1 MLKRFTLTLILVLLA
16 SGGTSPAADAGS
28 LRVKVRWVDD
38 GDTIVVAGGER
49 VRYLGINTPEVAHK
63 DEPGEP
69 FGDEAKAFN
78 KKLVQGRWINLELAE
93 QQRDPYGRLLAY
105 VFLADGT
112 FVNGELVRQGYA
124 HLLRKQPKLRYWER
138 LLALQRQALK
148 KKKGMWSL
156 PVVAGSSIGLT
167 ASLAER
173 QPLVIDLDS
182 EIVMKRCTMGSALAV
197 TVNPNMTGQCSA
209 LKSEI
214 RNPKHETNTKSE
226 FSNVQN
232 VTSRKVL
239 FGVLVIWI

>member
-1 MLKRFTLTLILVLLA
+1 MIRRLTLTLILVLLA
-16 SGGTSPAADAGS
+16 CGWTSPAADADS
-28 LRVKVRWVDD
+28 LRVKVHWVDD

-69 FGDEAKAFN
+69 FGDEAKDFN

-93 QQRDPYGRLLAY
+93 QQRDHYGRLLAY

-148 KKKGMWSL
+148 EKKGMWSL
-156 PVVAGSSIGLT
+156 PVVKPEKFYIGNKRSWIFHRPHCQFGRKTAAGNRLRFRDRYEALYHGL
-167 ASLAER
+167 SPGR
-173 QPLVIDLDS
+173 
-182 EIVMKRCTMGSALAV
+182 RCK
-197 TVNPNMTGQCSA
+197 P
-209 LKSEI
+209 
-214 RNPKHETNTKSE
+214 
-226 FSNVQN
+226 
-232 VTSRKVL
+232 
-239 FGVLVIWI
+239 

>member
-1 MLKRFTLTLILVLLA
+1 MIRRLTLTLILVLLA
-16 SGGTSPAADAGS
+16 SGGTSPAADADS
-28 LRVKVRWVDD
+28 LRVKVHWVDD

-148 KKKGMWSL
+148 EKKGMWSL
-156 PVVAGSSIGLT
+156 PVVKPEEFYIGNKRSWIFHRPHCQFGRKTAAGNRLRFRDRYEALYHGFSPG
-167 ASLAER
+167 R
-173 QPLVIDLDS
+173 
-182 EIVMKRCTMGSALAV
+182 RCK
-197 TVNPNMTGQCSA
+197 P
-209 LKSEI
+209 
-214 RNPKHETNTKSE
+214 
-226 FSNVQN
+226 
-232 VTSRKVL
+232 
-239 FGVLVIWI
+239 

>member
-1 MLKRFTLTLILVLLA
+1 MLKRITLTLILVLLA
-16 SGGTSPAADAGS
+16 SGGTSPAADADS
-28 LRVKVRWVDD
+28 LRVKVHWVDD
-38 GDTIVVAGGER
+38 GDTIVVTGGER

-148 KKKGMWSL
+148 EKKGMWSL
-156 PVVAGSSIGLT
+156 PVVKPEKFYIGNKRSWIFHRPHCQFGRKTAAGNRLRFRDRYEALYHGFSPG
-167 ASLAER
+167 R
-173 QPLVIDLDS
+173 
-182 EIVMKRCTMGSALAV
+182 RCK
-197 TVNPNMTGQCSA
+197 P
-209 LKSEI
+209 
-214 RNPKHETNTKSE
+214 
-226 FSNVQN
+226 
-232 VTSRKVL
+232 
-239 FGVLVIWI
+239 

>member
-1 MLKRFTLTLILVLLA
+1 MLKRLTLTLILVLLA
-16 SGGTSPAADAGS
+16 SGGTSPAVDADS

-148 KKKGMWSL
+148 EKKGMWSL
-156 PVVAGSSIGLT
+156 PVVKPEKFYIGNKRSWIFQSALT
-167 ASLAER
+167 AKFGRKTAAGNRLRFRDRYEALYHGFSPGR
-173 QPLVIDLDS
+173 
-182 EIVMKRCTMGSALAV
+182 RCK
-197 TVNPNMTGQCSA
+197 P
-209 LKSEI
+209 
-214 RNPKHETNTKSE
+214 
-226 FSNVQN
+226 
-232 VTSRKVL
+232 
-239 FGVLVIWI
+239 

>member
-1 MLKRFTLTLILVLLA
+1 MLKRLTLTLILVLFA
-16 SGGTSPAADAGS
+16 SGGTSPAADADS
-28 LRVKVRWVDD
+28 LRVKVHWVDD

-148 KKKGMWSL
+148 EKKGMWSL
-156 PVVAGSSIGLT
+156 PVVKPEKFYIGNKRSWIFHRPHCQFGRKTAAGNRLRFRDRYEALYHGFSPG
-167 ASLAER
+167 R
-173 QPLVIDLDS
+173 
-182 EIVMKRCTMGSALAV
+182 RCK
-197 TVNPNMTGQCSA
+197 P
-209 LKSEI
+209 
-214 RNPKHETNTKSE
+214 
-226 FSNVQN
+226 
-232 VTSRKVL
+232 
-239 FGVLVIWI
+239 

>member
-1 MLKRFTLTLILVLLA
+1 MIRRLTLTLILVLLA
-16 SGGTSPAADAGS
+16 SGGTSPAADADS
-28 LRVKVRWVDD
+28 LRVKVHWVDD

-93 QQRDPYGRLLAY
+93 QQRDHYGRLLAY

-124 HLLRKQPKLRYWER
+124 HLLRKQPKLRHWER

-148 KKKGMWSL
+148 EKKGMWSL
-156 PVVAGSSIGLT
+156 PVVKPEKFYIGNKRSWIFHRPHCQFGRKTAAGNRLRFRDRYEALYHGFSPG
-167 ASLAER
+167 R
-173 QPLVIDLDS
+173 
-182 EIVMKRCTMGSALAV
+182 RCK
-197 TVNPNMTGQCSA
+197 P
-209 LKSEI
+209 
-214 RNPKHETNTKSE
+214 
-226 FSNVQN
+226 
-232 VTSRKVL
+232 
-239 FGVLVIWI
+239 

>member
-1 MLKRFTLTLILVLLA
+1 MLKRLTLTLILVLLA
-16 SGGTSPAADAGS
+16 SGGTSPAADADS
-28 LRVKVRWVDD
+28 LRVKVHWVDD

-148 KKKGMWSL
+148 EKKGMWSL
-156 PVVAGSSIGLT
+156 PVVKPEKFYMGNKRSWIFHRPHCQFGRKTAAGNRLRFRDRYEALYHGFSPG
-167 ASLAER
+167 R
-173 QPLVIDLDS
+173 
-182 EIVMKRCTMGSALAV
+182 RCK
-197 TVNPNMTGQCSA
+197 P
-209 LKSEI
+209 
-214 RNPKHETNTKSE
+214 
-226 FSNVQN
+226 
-232 VTSRKVL
+232 
-239 FGVLVIWI
+239 

>member
-16 SGGTSPAADAGS
+16 CGVAFLAADADS
-28 LRVKVRWVDD
+28 PRVKVRWVDD

-93 QQRDPYGRLLAY
+93 QQRDHYGRLLAY

-112 FVNGELVRQGYA
+112 FVNGVLVRQGYA

-148 KKKGMWSL
+148 EKKGMWSL
-156 PVVAGSSIGLT
+156 PVVKPEKFYIGNKRSWIFHRPHCQLGRKTAAGNRLRFRDRYEALYHGFSPG
-167 ASLAER
+167 R
-173 QPLVIDLDS
+173 
-182 EIVMKRCTMGSALAV
+182 RCK
-197 TVNPNMTGQCSA
+197 P
-209 LKSEI
+209 
-214 RNPKHETNTKSE
+214 
-226 FSNVQN
+226 
-232 VTSRKVL
+232 
-239 FGVLVIWI
+239 

>member
-1 MLKRFTLTLILVLLA
+1 MLKRLTLTLILVLLA
-16 SGGTSPAADAGS
+16 SGGTSPAADADS
-28 LRVKVRWVDD
+28 LRVKVHWVDD

-49 VRYLGINTPEVAHK
+49 VRYLGMNTPEVAHK

-124 HLLRKQPKLRYWER
+124 HLLRKQPKLSYWER

-148 KKKGMWSL
+148 EKKGMWSL
-156 PVVAGSSIGLT
+156 PVVKPEKFYIGNKRSWIFHRPHCQFGRKTAAGNRLRFRDRYEALYHGFSPG
-167 ASLAER
+167 R
-173 QPLVIDLDS
+173 
-182 EIVMKRCTMGSALAV
+182 RCK
-197 TVNPNMTGQCSA
+197 P
-209 LKSEI
+209 
-214 RNPKHETNTKSE
+214 
-226 FSNVQN
+226 
-232 VTSRKVL
+232 
-239 FGVLVIWI
+239 

>member
-1 MLKRFTLTLILVLLA
+1 MLKRLTLTLILVLLA

-28 LRVKVRWVDD
+28 LRVKVHWVDD

-112 FVNGELVRQGYA
+112 FVNGKLVRQGYA

-148 KKKGMWSL
+148 EKKGMWSL
-156 PVVAGSSIGLT
+156 PVVKPEKFYIGNKRSWIFHRPHCQFGRKTAAGNRLRFRDRYEALYHGFSPG
-167 ASLAER
+167 R
-173 QPLVIDLDS
+173 
-182 EIVMKRCTMGSALAV
+182 RCK
-197 TVNPNMTGQCSA
+197 P
-209 LKSEI
+209 
-214 RNPKHETNTKSE
+214 
-226 FSNVQN
+226 
-232 VTSRKVL
+232 
-239 FGVLVIWI
+239 